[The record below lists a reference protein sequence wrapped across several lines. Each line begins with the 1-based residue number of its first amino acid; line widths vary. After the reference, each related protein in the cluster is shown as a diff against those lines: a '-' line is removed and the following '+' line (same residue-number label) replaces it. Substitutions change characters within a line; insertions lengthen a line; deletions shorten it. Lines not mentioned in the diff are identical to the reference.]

1 MKLSEAIA
9 IRVKELLNERNLSNY
24 YLFKEGGIPR
34 STISAVVNAKKNNV
48 GTNTIYQ
55 IASTL
60 GISLE
65 EFFKAPIF
73 DSVDD

>member
-1 MKLSEAIA
+1 M
-9 IRVKELLNERNLSNY
+9 
-24 YLFKEGGIPR
+24 FKEGGIPR

-65 EFFKAPIF
+65 EFFNAPIF

>member
-9 IRVKELLNERNLSNY
+9 IRVKELLNERDLSNY

-34 STISAVVNAKKNNV
+34 STISSVVNAKKNNV

-60 GISLE
+60 GISIK
-65 EFFKAPIF
+65 EFFDAPIF
-73 DSVDD
+73 EKVDD